1 MSAFV
6 TLVRR
11 CAASAIWKTREMAA
25 RALTPLVASRNLMDL
40 IVDILKGQKPQVTF
54 TCNAEDET
62 CAFQCKI
69 KSPQNMLPDAN
80 LV

>member
-1 MSAFV
+1 MPGPIDDGAVCYQNGDVVKENYQMCDV
-6 TLVRR
+6 TNT
-11 CAASAIWKTREMAA
+11 K
-25 RALTPLVASRNLMDL
+25 
-40 IVDILKGQKPQVTF
+40 IVDILKGRKPQVTF

-69 KSPQNMLPDAN
+69 KSPQNMLPDSN